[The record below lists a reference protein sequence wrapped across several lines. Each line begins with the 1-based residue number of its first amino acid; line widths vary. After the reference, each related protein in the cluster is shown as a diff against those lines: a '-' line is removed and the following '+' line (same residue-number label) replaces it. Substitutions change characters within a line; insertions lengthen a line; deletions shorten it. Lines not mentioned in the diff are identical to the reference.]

1 MTVLSSRVHLALRLG
16 FIFFD
21 IRAWK
26 RMLPTKGTFN
36 WWYRQHGQI
45 YSTDAMAA
53 QLKTDLAKYGSK
65 IKYYYGYDIKS
76 IGWRSPAHI
85 TEVRLCSIDR
95 NQTSGIVQWGSL
107 TDTVAGTVFIDASDS
122 GRLTRLSNFGGTVG
136 RYDFPAKYLDSDE
149 WWLNSLLVFNVDG
162 RAHNRDKG
170 TSVFPADMRS
180 DYRTVDDAWVA
191 ARNMINTAEFQTA
204 IREFPGFQSS
214 TIVKD
219 SRGLP
224 VVGEVL
230 YLRETIHSALSASS
244 RANGT
249 ENSNY
254 ELRSEDCNLAGAT
267 QTSGKDSRNYA
278 KRIGLNFYW
287 SDINAYKFEDLKDA
301 NGNYIWFNRVPNKK
315 YTGEFKQ
322 MVVETMR
329 KEGMSCWEA
338 DRKFGLPQRRTQTWE
353 RIYLEKG
360 PEGLY
365 IERRGRGTKAGHKP
379 ALEKK

>member
-1 MTVLSSRVHLALRLG
+1 M
-16 FIFFD
+16 
-21 IRAWK
+21 
-26 RMLPTKGTFN
+26 
-36 WWYRQHGQI
+36 
-45 YSTDAMAA
+45 
-53 QLKTDLAKYGSK
+53 
-65 IKYYYGYDIKS
+65 
-76 IGWRSPAHI
+76 
-85 TEVRLCSIDR
+85 
-95 NQTSGIVQWGSL
+95 
-107 TDTVAGTVFIDASDS
+107 
-122 GRLTRLSNFGGTVG
+122 G

-230 YLRETIHSALSASS
+230 YLRETIHSALSSSS

-353 RIYLEKG
+353 RIYLEEG

-379 ALEKK
+379 ALEKKIEEDLIAENQRLRAEASYLKKLASLSFGERATPAEKAQVIQKLRQAYSLARSDMQSEIPVRSFHSVRAIRALRWLLIS